1 MNSLILL
8 FIIAMCAF
16 YLATKLQPRRR
27 DTYTLD
33 DIDKRISATLQ
44 NLRRSYPHY
53 VILDVAQ
60 PESVIIQFDTN
71 ERGRVFLNREAE
83 VVGFYSNRHLGVFVD
98 GWWQIQKV
106 GYR

>member
-8 FIIAMCAF
+8 FIIAVCVF
-16 YLATKLQPRRR
+16 YLSTKLQRRRR
-27 DTYTLD
+27 DAYTVD
-33 DIDKRISATLQ
+33 DIDARIIATLQ

-60 PESVIIQFDTN
+60 PESVIIQFDAH
-71 ERGRVFLNREAE
+71 EHGRVFVNREAE
-83 VVGFYSNRHLGVFVD
+83 VVGFYSNHHLGVFID
-98 GWWQIQKV
+98 GWWHIQKV